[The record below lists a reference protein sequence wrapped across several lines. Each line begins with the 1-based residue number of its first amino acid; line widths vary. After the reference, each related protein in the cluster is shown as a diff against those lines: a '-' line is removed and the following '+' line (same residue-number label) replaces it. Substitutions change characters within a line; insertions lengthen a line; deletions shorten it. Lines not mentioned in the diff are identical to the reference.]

1 MKKYLTYILLSFGIA
16 GLLQSHIFASFQQE
30 AGSTASIL
38 VGNETTSLQDARVK
52 QLESYLAA
60 HHSPLTDYAAF
71 FISEADRL
79 SLDWKLVA
87 AIAGTESTFG
97 KFIPRDSFN
106 AWGWGIFT
114 GKSDGIHFTS
124 WADGIRTVSEGL
136 KFKYVN
142 KGATSVEQMGKIYAA
157 SPAWASHVLY
167 FMEKIDHFSP
177 SDATSVDDLEITL

>member
-1 MKKYLTYILLSFGIA
+1 MKHYLK
-16 GLLQSHIFASFQQE
+16 HIFIACAMAVILQRPASAVLQQE

-38 VGNETTSLQDARVK
+38 VENNVSAQDTRVK
-52 QLESYLAA
+52 TLKAYLAA
-60 HHSPLTDYAAF
+60 HKSPLTEFASY

-79 SLDWKLVA
+79 SLDWRLVA
-87 AIAGTESTFG
+87 SIAGTESTFG
-97 KFIPRDSFN
+97 KFVPKDSYN

-136 KFKYVN
+136 KYRYVD

-157 SPAWASHVLY
+157 SPVWASHVRY
-167 FMEKIDHFSP
+167 FMNKIDTFSP
-177 SDATSVDDLEITL
+177 TTVQSVDDLDITL

>member
-1 MKKYLTYILLSFGIA
+1 MKKYYITTIISIVLAGFLTQPVYAVLP
-16 GLLQSHIFASFQQE
+16 QE

-38 VGNETTSLQDARVK
+38 VGDKSTNLQDTRVETL
-52 QLESYLAA
+52 QAYLAA
-60 HHSPLTDYAAF
+60 HHSPLTEYASY

-97 KFIPRDSFN
+97 KFIPKDSFN

-136 KFKYVN
+136 KYRYVD
-142 KGATSVEQMGKIYAA
+142 KGAITVEQMGKIYAA
-157 SPAWASHVLY
+157 SPVWASHVRY
-167 FMEKIDHFSP
+167 FMEKIETFSP
-177 SDATSVDDLEITL
+177 SNVQSVDDLEITL